1 MNGFTDLLSRA
12 LRGVLSL
19 LLGLGLALLALSLLL
34 AALVVVLGM
43 TLWALVT
50 GRKPAPVMVFQRF
63 RQASQRYAGGAWA
76 GRGPG
81 RPAATGRDLDVVD
94 VQAHEV
100 PEAPASTGSAR
111 PGTDTLRRASL

>member
-1 MNGFTDLLSRA
+1 MNSFTDLLSRA
-12 LRGVLSL
+12 VRGVLGL
-19 LLGLGLALLALSLLL
+19 LLGLSLAVLALSLLL

-63 RQASQRYAGGAWA
+63 REASQRYTGGAWA
-76 GRGPG
+76 SRAGT
-81 RPAATGRDLDVVD
+81 PASSVRDLDVVD

-100 PEAPASTGSAR
+100 PEGPAAAGASR
-111 PGTDTLRRASL
+111 PGGDVLRRVAP

>member
-1 MNGFTDLLSRA
+1 MNSFTDLFSRA
-12 LRGVLSL
+12 VRGVLGL
-19 LLGLGLALLALSLLL
+19 LLGLSLAVLALSLLL

-63 RQASQRYAGGAWA
+63 RQASQRYTGGAWA
-76 GRGPG
+76 SRGGPQAGGREV
-81 RPAATGRDLDVVD
+81 DVVD

-100 PEAPASTGSAR
+100 PEAPSA
-111 PGTDTLRRASL
+111 PGAPRAGGDVLRRVVP

>member
-19 LLGLGLALLALSLLL
+19 VLGLGLALLALSLLL

-43 TLWALVT
+43 TLWALIT
-50 GRKPAPVMVFQRF
+50 GRKLAPVMVFQRF
-63 RQASQRYAGGAWA
+63 RQASQQYAGGAW
-76 GRGPG
+76 PG
-81 RPAATGRDLDVVD
+81 RTGRPTPPGRDLDVVD

-100 PEAPASTGSAR
+100 PEAPASPGSTR
-111 PGTDTLRRASL
+111 PGPDTLRRASL